1 MIMIMMLMIMMI
13 MMLTTPSRI
22 VHTADALRLLVIA
35 RYGGFYSDTDVVF
48 IRFFHRNHADD
59 DDDDDDDCADDDADG
74 GDDDVFNNPSH

>member
-1 MIMIMMLMIMMI
+1 MI

-48 IRFFHRNHADD
+48 IRFVHRDHADDDDDDESD

-74 GDDDVFNNPSH
+74 GDDDVFDNPSH

>member
-1 MIMIMMLMIMMI
+1 MI

-48 IRFFHRNHADD
+48 IRFFHRDHADD
-59 DDDDDDDCADDDADG
+59 DDDDDDDDDC
-74 GDDDVFNNPSH
+74 GDDVTEVFQWKGERGKDPDSSE